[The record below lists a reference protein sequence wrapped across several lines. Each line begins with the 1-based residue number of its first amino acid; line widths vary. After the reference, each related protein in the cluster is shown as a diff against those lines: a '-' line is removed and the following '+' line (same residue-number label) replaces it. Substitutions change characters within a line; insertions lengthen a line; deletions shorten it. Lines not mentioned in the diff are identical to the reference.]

1 MLLGVSITRQRLS
14 EFFIC
19 PIFSFFKYEMCL
31 TFFQFSLI
39 WFMDNTLFDLSDNP
53 LLSSKVTVTI
63 KVLDVN
69 EFPPEL
75 AFVYET
81 FVCENAK
88 VGQVSVCVCVCAR
101 MCMCVNNYL
110 CFNLSFWACCWCY
123 SELMW
128 ENCALIFSFHAERE
142 LLPVQRCL
150 SVSPY
155 SVFHTR
161 ERSSLAY
168 M

>member
-19 PIFSFFKYEMCL
+19 PIFFLFQIWNVSDIFAVFTDLIHGQYFVWSFRQPPAVQQSYCHNQSAGCQWISSRTCL
-31 TFFQFSLI
+31 CI
-39 WFMDNTLFDLSDNP
+39 WDICLWKCKSRTG
-53 LLSSKVTVTI
+53 K
-63 KVLDVN
+63 
-69 EFPPEL
+69 
-75 AFVYET
+75 
-81 FVCENAK
+81 C
-88 VGQVSVCVCVCAR
+88 VCVCVR

-110 CFNLSFWACCWCY
+110 CFNLSFWACCWCC